1 MRAARDRPAV
11 RGNHTLL
18 LGAAIVCHAGY
29 AAAQHDS
36 SRASVALTRLRD
48 GPTAFT
54 SYSGLADS
62 ALVVVRDSSAWQEL
76 WQRVNRPFIPAPPV
90 PTVDFQ
96 QEMIVVAA
104 LGTRPTA
111 GHDVVIE
118 GAQQDSAGIE
128 ILVRRS
134 QPAPGC
140 PVAAAVTQPVDLA
153 RMRFDRRAVRFRE
166 RQVVVPCS
174 RP

>member
-1 MRAARDRPAV
+1 M
-11 RGNHTLL
+11 

-36 SRASVALTRLRD
+36 SRGNVPLTRLRD
-48 GPTAFT
+48 GPSAFT

-62 ALVVVRDSSAWQEL
+62 ALLVVRDSGAWQEL
-76 WQRVNRPFIPAPPV
+76 WQRVNRPFIPAPPAPAV
-90 PTVDFQ
+90 NFQ

-104 LGTRPTA
+104 LGMRPTA

-118 GAQQDSAGIE
+118 GAEQDSAGIE
-128 ILVRRS
+128 VVVRRS
-134 QPAPGC
+134 APAPGC
-140 PVAAAVTQPVDLA
+140 PVTAAVTQPVDMA
-153 RMRFDRRAVRFRE
+153 RMRADRRAVRFRE

>member
-1 MRAARDRPAV
+1 MRGRCA
-11 RGNHTLL
+11 LL
-18 LGAAIVCHAGY
+18 LGAAIVCRAGY

-36 SRASVALTRLRD
+36 SRGNVPLTRLRD
-48 GPTAFT
+48 GPSAFT

-62 ALVVVRDSSAWQEL
+62 ALLVVRDSGAWQEL
-76 WQRVNRPFIPAPPV
+76 WQRVNRPFIPAPPAPAV
-90 PTVDFQ
+90 NFQ

-104 LGTRPTA
+104 LGMRPTA

-118 GAQQDSAGIE
+118 GAEQDSAGIE
-128 ILVRRS
+128 VVVRRS
-134 QPAPGC
+134 APAPGC
-140 PVAAAVTQPVDLA
+140 PVTAAVTQPVDMA
-153 RMRFDRRAVRFRE
+153 RMRADRRAVRFRE

>member
-1 MRAARDRPAV
+1 VWRRRA
-11 RGNHTLL
+11 LL
-18 LGAAIVCHAGY
+18 LGAAFACRAGH

-36 SRASVALTRLRD
+36 SRGNIVLTRLRD
-48 GPTAFT
+48 GPSAFT

-62 ALVVVRDSSAWQEL
+62 ALLVVRDSSAWQEL
-76 WQRVNRPFIPAPPV
+76 WQRMNRPFIPAPPV
-90 PTVDFQ
+90 PNVNFR

-104 LGTRPTA
+104 LGRSPTA

-118 GAQQDSAGIE
+118 GAEQDSAGIE

-134 QPAPGC
+134 EPAPGC
-140 PVAAAVTQPVDLA
+140 PVAAAITQPVDLA
-153 RMRFDRRAVRFRE
+153 RMRADRRAVRFRE

>member
-1 MRAARDRPAV
+1 V
-11 RGNHTLL
+11 RGRHALL
-18 LGAAIVCHAGY
+18 LAAAIAGRAGY

-36 SRASVALTRLRD
+36 LRGNVPLTRLRE
-48 GPTAFT
+48 GASAFT

-62 ALVVVRDSSAWQEL
+62 ALLVVRDSSAWQEL

-90 PTVDFQ
+90 PTIDFQ
-96 QEMIVVAA
+96 QEMIIVAA

-118 GAQQDSAGIE
+118 GAEQDSAGIQ

-134 QPAPGC
+134 EPAPGC

-153 RMRFDRRAVRFRE
+153 RLRADRRAVRFRE

>member
-1 MRAARDRPAV
+1 MRGRYA
-11 RGNHTLL
+11 LL
-18 LGAAIVCHAGY
+18 LGAAIAGRAGY

-36 SRASVALTRLRD
+36 SRGNVPLTRLRE
-48 GPTAFT
+48 GSSAFT

-62 ALVVVRDSSAWQEL
+62 ALLVVRDSSAWQEL

-90 PTVDFQ
+90 PTIDFQ

-104 LGTRPTA
+104 LGRRPTA

-118 GAQQDSAGIE
+118 GAEQDSAGIQ

-134 QPAPGC
+134 EPAPGC

-153 RMRFDRRAVRFRE
+153 RMRADRRAVRFRE

>member
-1 MRAARDRPAV
+1 MPDR
-11 RGNHTLL
+11 RWLL
-18 LGAAIVCHAGY
+18 IGAALVCRTAT

-36 SRASVALTRLRD
+36 TRGNIPVMRLRD
-48 GPTAFT
+48 GPSAFT
-54 SYSGLADS
+54 TYSGLSDS
-62 ALVVVRDSSAWQEL
+62 ALLVVRDSTAWQEL
-76 WQRVNRPFIPAPPV
+76 WRRVNRPFIPTPPAPN
-90 PTVDFQ
+90 VDFQ

-104 LGTRPTA
+104 LGRRPTA

-118 GAQQDSAGIE
+118 GAEQDSAGIE
-128 ILVRRS
+128 IVVRRS
-134 QPAPGC
+134 EPAPGC

-153 RMRFDRRAVRFRE
+153 RMRADRRAIRFRE

>member
-1 MRAARDRPAV
+1 M
-11 RGNHTLL
+11 L
-18 LGAAIVCHAGY
+18 LGAVIVCRAGY

-36 SRASVALTRLRD
+36 ARGNVPLTRLRD
-48 GPTAFT
+48 GPSAFT

-62 ALVVVRDSSAWQEL
+62 ALLVVRDSSAWQEL
-76 WQRVNRPFIPAPPV
+76 WQRVNRPFIPAPPAPAV
-90 PTVDFQ
+90 NFQ

-104 LGTRPTA
+104 LGRRPTA

-118 GAQQDSAGIE
+118 GAEQDSTGIE
-128 ILVRRS
+128 VVVRRS
-134 QPAPGC
+134 EPAPGC
-140 PVAAAVTQPVDLA
+140 PVNAAVTQPVDMA
-153 RMRFDRRAVRFRE
+153 RMRADRRAVRFRE

>member
-1 MRAARDRPAV
+1 VRDRDV
-11 RGNHTLL
+11 LL
-18 LGAAIVCHAGY
+18 LGAALACRAGC

-36 SRASVALTRLRD
+36 ARGNIPFTRLRD
-48 GPTAFT
+48 GPSAYT

-62 ALVVVRDSSAWQEL
+62 ALLVVRDSSAWQQL
-76 WQRVNRPFIPAPPV
+76 WQRVNRPFIPAPPA
-90 PTVDFQ
+90 PAVDFQ

-104 LGTRPTA
+104 LGTRPSA

-118 GAQQDSAGIE
+118 GAEQDSAGIE
-128 ILVRRS
+128 IVVRRS
-134 QPAPGC
+134 EPAPGC
-140 PVAAAVTQPVDLA
+140 PVAAAVTQPVDFA
-153 RMRFDRRAVRFRE
+153 RVRADRRAVRFRE

>member
-1 MRAARDRPAV
+1 MKAGRDKRVALARSA
-11 RGNHTLL
+11 LL
-18 LGAAIVCHAGY
+18 VGAAIACGAGD

-36 SRASVALTRLRD
+36 SRGAVPFTRLRD
-48 GPTAFT
+48 APSAFT

-62 ALVVVRDSSAWQEL
+62 ALVVVRDSSAWQDL
-76 WQRVNRPFIPAPPV
+76 WQRVNRPFIPAPPA
-90 PTVDFQ
+90 PAVDFQ

-134 QPAPGC
+134 EPAPGC
-140 PVAAAVTQPVDLA
+140 PVAAAVTRPVDFA
-153 RMRFDRRAVRFRE
+153 RMRADRRAVRFRE